1 MRRLLDIAPLVA
13 LLGVWAL
20 GGLASALVVVQAE
33 GSLRHLALGIVTL
46 PALVLVGQALRR
58 AWRGAGQ
65 L

>member
-20 GGLASALVVVQAE
+20 GGLASALV
-33 GSLRHLALGIVTL
+33 
-46 PALVLVGQALRR
+46 LVGQALRR